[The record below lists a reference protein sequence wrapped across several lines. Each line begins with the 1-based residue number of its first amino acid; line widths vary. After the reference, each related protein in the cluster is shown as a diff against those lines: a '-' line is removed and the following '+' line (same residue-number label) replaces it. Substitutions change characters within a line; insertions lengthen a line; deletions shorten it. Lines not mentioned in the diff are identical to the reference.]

1 MKSQINV
8 NNFKKK
14 KKSLIVQE
22 NVKEKLNENFGN
34 NNKI

>member
-1 MKSQINV
+1 MLITL
-8 NNFKKK
+8 K